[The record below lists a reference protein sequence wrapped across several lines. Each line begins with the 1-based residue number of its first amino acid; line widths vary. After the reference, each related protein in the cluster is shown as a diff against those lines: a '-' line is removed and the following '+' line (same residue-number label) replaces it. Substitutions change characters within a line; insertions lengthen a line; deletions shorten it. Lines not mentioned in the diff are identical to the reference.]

1 MFPVLSTSI
10 YNLQLLIRYVSV
22 RIVNSF
28 TLKNYLVEKKMQLI
42 ASLVDVTLQAD
53 NLQIPAWIR
62 SENRQTNVQ
71 VYKDSFCLIL
81 LEEGQVQVLHLTSC
95 RDFLLIME
103 RKPKLVS
110 VSTLLLPYPHL
121 VWSLITQSWLHITC
135 KILRMSILCQTIRH
149 FMIFAGEIW
158 ISKDQHIPI

>member
-53 NLQIPAWIR
+53 NL
-62 SENRQTNVQ
+62 
-71 VYKDSFCLIL
+71 
-81 LEEGQVQVLHLTSC
+81 
-95 RDFLLIME
+95 
-103 RKPKLVS
+103 
-110 VSTLLLPYPHL
+110 
-121 VWSLITQSWLHITC
+121 
-135 KILRMSILCQTIRH
+135 
-149 FMIFAGEIW
+149 
-158 ISKDQHIPI
+158 